1 MSEIEVSASRK
12 ERLFRQYGELVSA
25 DELARL
31 LKFPTADALRKA
43 HERGQLP
50 IRMIR
55 MPGRRG
61 FFASTLAVARFI
73 DDCEA
78 AQHTTTSAMTY

>member
-1 MSEIEVSASRK
+1 
-12 ERLFRQYGELVSA
+12 
-25 DELARL
+25 
-31 LKFPTADALRKA
+31 
-43 HERGQLP
+43 
-50 IRMIR
+50 MIR

-78 AQHTTTSAMTY
+78 AQHTTTSAIT